1 MFELDNRRI
10 IIFLIL
16 SKMIMKKLFL
26 LSTLLCFIS
35 CSADSPIKVST
46 EIVSGKLETEAV
58 NVAYNIEWPT
68 AMSKG
73 NVITLQSAI
82 LSSLSL
88 QSTGSSDVKNIIEK
102 KFGSE
107 ECPYSDGMYIDL
119 NATMKTSTSK
129 FISYICVQ
137 QFELYNRE
145 IEFNYFNYDVEDDK
159 VLTFLDVFK
168 SVNAV
173 SSLIKL
179 DDKNINDKSK
189 FLLLED
195 SISIVVDEYASDW
208 EIETVGIVDLKNA
221 LTPKGKFLY
230 GISDASDI
238 ASSFT
243 PEFTSLDRQTFQLF
257 GDVTKVVTT
266 TIYDVDMDG
275 TSKEESYSC
284 DSELAFDTN
293 AKALL
298 NGNVKRDEKGR
309 IIYWEENPDL
319 ADTDGMHYE
328 EWIYSSNGNVDVKKE
343 YGYAGS
349 SEYKHIYTNDNE
361 LVSLISSTWS
371 EGDEGKEVVS
381 YNILEK
387 DEKGNWLS
395 RIVKTELSWEY
406 TEEITVEYRKE
417 IRTITYK

>member
-88 QSTGSSDVKNIIEK
+88 QSTGRSDVKNIIEK

-137 QFELYNRE
+137 KFELYNME

-275 TSKEESYSC
+275 TSKEESYSW

-343 YGYAGS
+343 YGYAGY

>member
-1 MFELDNRRI
+1 
-10 IIFLIL
+10 
-16 SKMIMKKLFL
+16 MKKLFL

-137 QFELYNRE
+137 QFELYNME
-145 IEFNYFNYDVEDDK
+145 IEFNYLNYDVEDDK

-168 SVNAV
+168 SVDAV

-179 DDKNINDKSK
+179 EDKNINDMSK

-195 SISIVVDEYASDW
+195 SISIVVDEFATDW
-208 EIETVGIVDLKNA
+208 VIETVGIVDLKNA
-221 LTPKGKFLY
+221 LTPKGKILY

-243 PEFTSLDRQTFQLF
+243 TEFTSLDRQTFQLF

-275 TSKEESYSC
+275 TSKEESYSWE
-284 DSELAFDTN
+284 SELAFDTN

-328 EWIYSSNGNVDVKKE
+328 EWKYSSNGNVDVKIE

-349 SEYKHIYTNDNE
+349 SEYKHIYSDDNE

-371 EGDEGKEVVS
+371 EGEEGKEVVS

-387 DEKGNWLS
+387 DKKGNWLS
-395 RIVKTELSWEY
+395 RIVKSELSWEFS
-406 TEEITVEYRKE
+406 EEKTVEYRKE
-417 IRTITYK
+417 TRTITYK